1 MISQIDEHTVYLIV
15 HRWDE
20 EKTAALTDWAG
31 LSEAM
36 NTYAELCGVK
46 ND

>member
-20 EKTAALTDWAG
+20 EKTAALTWAG